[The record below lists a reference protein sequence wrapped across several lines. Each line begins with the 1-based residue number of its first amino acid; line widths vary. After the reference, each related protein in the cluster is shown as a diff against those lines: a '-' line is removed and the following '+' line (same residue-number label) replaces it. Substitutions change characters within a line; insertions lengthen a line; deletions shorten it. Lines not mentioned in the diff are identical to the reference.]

1 MKFLLVGIN
10 AKYIHSNPAIYSLR
24 ACVEEKDRNS
34 VELAEYTINNRT
46 EEILSDIFKRKP
58 DVIGFSCY
66 IWNFHIVREL
76 LWDLVKV
83 LPKTDIWMGG
93 PEVSFDCDRLMKELP
108 MIKGIMVGEGED
120 TFRELV
126 SCYVNTFSGNQS
138 PADSDLQTMLAKI
151 QGLYLPFGYT
161 GERKLT
167 DLDRLPFY
175 YDSLEDFENRI
186 IYYESSRG
194 CPFRCAYC
202 LSSIDKRVRFR
213 DQEKVKQ
220 ELQLFLDKKVSQVK
234 FVDRTFNCN
243 HDHAMKIW
251 RYIKENDNNVT
262 NFHFEIAADL
272 LTREQIQLLS
282 EMRPGLVQL
291 EIGVQS
297 TNEETLRAI
306 NRPADTIRITDA
318 VAMLQKAKNIHI
330 HLDLIAGLPFEDYDS
345 FVNSFNQVYAM
356 KPHQLQLGFLKVL
369 KGSPMS
375 EKGEEFGIAHTAM
388 PPYEVL
394 YTNWLSYEDI
404 LKLKQVEEMVELYY
418 NSNQFLHT
426 LTVLEQEFEDAFSM
440 FSKLADYYE
449 RKGYFVVTPARAH
462 RYQVLLKFIR
472 EMFPDKS
479 ELYRELLTFDYYLRE
494 NPKSRPTFMTDV
506 SCYYDYIWRFYQ
518 REEVAPHYLQNYQ
531 GYHAKQLMKMTH
543 MEPFFYPVWEEL
555 PEHTVIRQEQPVFI
569 LFDYDKRDALT
580 GNVIAIGPIN
590 HVMP

>member
-24 ACVEEKDRNS
+24 ACVEEENRKN

-46 EEILSDIFKRKP
+46 EDILSDIFKRKP

-66 IWNFHIVREL
+66 IWNFHMVREL
-76 LWDLVKV
+76 LYDLVKL
-83 LPKTDIWMGG
+83 LPNTDIWMGG

-126 SCYVNTFSGNQS
+126 SCYVYDFSGNQGW
-138 PADSDLQTMLAKI
+138 ADADLQTLLEKI
-151 QGLYLPFGYT
+151 PGLSLKSGYT

-167 DLDRLPFY
+167 DLDCLPFY
-175 YDSLEDFENRI
+175 YGGLEDFENRI

-202 LSSIDKRVRFR
+202 LSSIDKYVRFR
-213 DQEKVKQ
+213 SSEKVKQ
-220 ELQLFLDKKVSQVK
+220 ELQFFLDKKVPQVK

-243 HDHAMKIW
+243 HDHAMEIW
-251 RYIKENDNNVT
+251 RYIKENDNDVT

-272 LTREQIQLLS
+272 LTKEQIKLLS

-306 NRPADTIRITDA
+306 NRPADTFRIAEA
-318 VAMLQKAKNIHI
+318 VSELQKAKNIHI

-356 KPHQLQLGFLKVL
+356 RSHQLQLGFLKVL

-375 EKGEEFGIAHTAM
+375 EKREEFGIAHTAM

-394 YTNWLSYEDI
+394 YTHWLSYEDI

-418 NSNQFLHT
+418 NSNQFRHT
-426 LTVLEQEFEDAFSM
+426 LTVLEQEFGDAFSM
-440 FSKLADYYE
+440 FSKLAEYYE

-472 EMFPDKS
+472 EMLPDKS

-506 SCYYDYIWRFYQ
+506 SYYYDYIWKFYQ
-518 REEVAPHYLQNYQ
+518 REEVEPCYLQNYQ
-531 GYHAKQLMKMTH
+531 GYHAKQMMKMTH

-580 GNVIAIGPIN
+580 GNVIAF
-590 HVMP
+590 VLR